1 VSKLPSGDFRPADR
15 SIKQEQ
21 RVILITGA
29 NGNLGRRLL
38 KVLTD
43 QDRSVRAVVRS
54 ERAAAQIRGMQLRQE
69 PEIVQL
75 DYLDAAAMR
84 AAMQGARAIVHL
96 VGIIKETAASSYLDA
111 HEGTTRVVV
120 EQAAAAGVERV
131 IYLSIVGTSP
141 DSANDCLRSKA
152 AAENI
157 LLAGSVP
164 ALVLRVPMVLGEG
177 DYASAALKNRAMR
190 STNFLLRGSSLE
202 QPIYAGD
209 VVAAIVRG
217 LSCETPLDQGLDLA
231 GPQSLS
237 RAELTQAA
245 ARSLG
250 NTTRT
255 ISLPLFLGLLMAWIF
270 ERVSGSPP
278 VTRAMLGVLDHD
290 DQLDVSATLALLE
303 LELTPLQSMLEL
315 CVAGKTPD

>member
-1 VSKLPSGDFRPADR
+1 M
-15 SIKQEQ
+15 
-21 RVILITGA
+21 ILITGA

-43 QDRSVRAVVRS
+43 QGHSVRAVVRS
-54 ERAAAQIRGMQLRQE
+54 ERAVAQIRGMQLTRE
-69 PEIVQL
+69 PEIIQL

-96 VGIIKETAASSYLDA
+96 VGIIKETAASSYVDA
-111 HEGTTRVVV
+111 HEGTTAVVA

-131 IYLSIVGTSP
+131 IYLSIVGTSI

-157 LLAGSVP
+157 LLAGAVP

-177 DYASAALKNRAMR
+177 DYASSALKGRATR
-190 STNFLLRGSSLE
+190 STNFLLRGDSLE

-209 VVAAIVRG
+209 VVSAVVRG
-217 LSCETPLDQGLDLA
+217 LTCEAPLARGLDLA
-231 GPQSLS
+231 GPESLS

-250 NTTRT
+250 NSTRT
-255 ISLPLFLGLLMAWIF
+255 VSLPLFLGMVMAWIF
-270 ERVSGSPP
+270 ERVSASPP

-290 DQLDVSATLALLE
+290 DQLNVAATLELLE
-303 LELTPLQSMLEL
+303 LELTPLPTMLEL
-315 CVAGKTPD
+315 CVAGKAPG